1 MKGTPIMSLHSS
13 RHALIPWLI
22 LTAMLAVPLRA
33 GAQNRLGG
41 HFGAVFPLV
50 ARASGETTTI
60 ADDFTIGFPM
70 GVTVKTSDKWAFDL
84 ELVPVIQNDPL
95 FTSLT
100 VHPGIIRALSGG
112 YAAGVRMAF
121 DVNQPSWGFTPLVNR
136 GFPIRGRACTPF
148 IEGVVPIRFQQDP
161 SGGNR
166 TSIGLAVHVGV
177 GF

>member
-1 MKGTPIMSLHSS
+1 MMKARFPRRVAICGI
-13 RHALIPWLI
+13 AL
-22 LTAMLAVPLRA
+22 LALLAPARA
-33 GAQNRLGG
+33 SGQDRIGG

-50 ARASGETTTI
+50 TRASGETTTI

-70 GVTVKTSDKWAFDL
+70 GVTVKTSSRWAFDL

-95 FTSLT
+95 SVSLT

-121 DVNQPSWGFTPLVNR
+121 DVNQPSWGFTPLINR
-136 GFPIRGRACTPF
+136 AFPIRGTGCAF
-148 IEGVVPIRFQQDP
+148 FVEGVVPIRFQQAP

-166 TSIGLAVHVGV
+166 TAIGLAVHTGV